1 MENIKLAKYDKPTP
15 VQKYGI
21 PIGLAGRDLMACAQ
35 TGSGKT
41 AGFLFP
47 VLSALYSRGPSRP
60 PQEEFGGFRRRKV
73 YPEILILAPT
83 RELACQIFDEARKV
97 RPQCFPFFFFFCCG
111 YLFFSPS
118 FAHVLVHQS
127 LLRSCLRCLR
137 RGFSE

>member
-21 PIGLAGRDLMACAQ
+21 PIGIAGRDLMACAQ

-47 VLSALYSRGPSRP
+47 VLSNLFSKGPVRA
-60 PQEEFGGFRRRKV
+60 PQEEGGYRRRKV
-73 YPEILILAPT
+73 YPQVLILAPT

-97 RPQCFPFFFFFCCG
+97 QTPNQFK
-111 YLFFSPS
+111 
-118 FAHVLVHQS
+118 
-127 LLRSCLRCLR
+127 
-137 RGFSE
+137 